1 MKERLE
7 RMIYLADDRNVVA
20 KFVNGKSVPRDK
32 DGDETAI
39 LEEINKVKGS
49 KRDYLNKLF
58 QYVSEA
64 VIRAAVHKNV
74 KR

>member
-1 MKERLE
+1 M
-7 RMIYLADDRNVVA
+7 
-20 KFVNGKSVPRDK
+20 
-32 DGDETAI
+32 ETKQQF

-64 VIRAAVHKNV
+64 GILSLIHIFGYTAETVPAIGETIVPLIGFTAIPFPKASEEKA
-74 KR
+74 